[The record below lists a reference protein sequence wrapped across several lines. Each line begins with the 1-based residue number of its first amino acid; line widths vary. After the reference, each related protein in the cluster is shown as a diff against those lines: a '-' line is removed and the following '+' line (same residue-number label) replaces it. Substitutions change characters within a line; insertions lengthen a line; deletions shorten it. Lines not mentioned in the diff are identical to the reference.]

1 MKVVRNSEQKTLKL
15 RLSRETVRSLSG
27 QDLIPA
33 AGGAT
38 VICTEFCLSR
48 SLCHC

>member
-1 MKVVRNSEQKTLKL
+1 MKVVRNSEKKSLKL
-15 RLSRETVRSLSG
+15 RLSRETVRSLSSQEIG
-27 QDLIPA
+27 QA

-38 VICTEFCLSR
+38 VICTEFCDSR